1 MNNVAQR
8 LLLFF
13 LGIPAIIAIVVFIPQ
28 ARHAG
33 AVLIILSFLG
43 GGGVEFAQIF
53 RDRGTGINGWL
64 SSFLGFLPAL
74 AAYLATL
81 VADTSPYFVLGILVI
96 CLALLA
102 LAVFTPFAFVRKEN
116 IPDVMTK
123 ISAYGLALI
132 YPGLLGA
139 FIVLVACEPHWA
151 TESLLT
157 FVGLTL
163 GNDSLAWF
171 FGMTLGRRRGIV
183 AVSPNK
189 SLAGFIGGMGGSVGL
204 AFVAHVIFPYAMV
217 TSWPVLVG
225 LGLLVGAAV
234 IVGDLFES
242 ALKRSAGTKDSG
254 SAVPGR
260 GGFLDSFDSVLFAAP
275 VFYAVSLIFG
285 LFR

>member
-1 MNNVAQR
+1 MNNLVQR

-13 LGIPAIIAIVVFIPQ
+13 LGIPAIIALIVFLPQ
-28 ARHAG
+28 AKHAL

-43 GGGVEFAQIF
+43 GGGVELAQIF
-53 RDRGTGINGWL
+53 KDRGVRVKSACTSL
-64 SSFLGFLPAL
+64 LGFLPAL
-74 AAYLATL
+74 ATYLAALLAGSSTY
-81 VADTSPYFVLGILVI
+81 SVLEILLFSI
-96 CLALLA
+96 ALLA
-102 LAVFTPFAFVRKEN
+102 LVIFTPFAFVRKET
-116 IPDVMTK
+116 ISEVTARS
-123 ISAYGLALI
+123 SAYGLALI
-132 YPGLLGA
+132 YPGMLGA
-139 FIVLVACEPHWA
+139 FIVLVASEPRWA

-171 FGMTLGRRRGIV
+171 FGMTMGRKRGLV

-189 SLAGFIGGMGGSVGL
+189 SLAGFIGGMVGSVGL
-204 AFVAHVIFPYAMV
+204 AFVAHAFFPYAMK
-217 TSWPVLVG
+217 TTWPLLVC

-260 GGFLDSFDSVLFAAP
+260 GGFLDSFDSIIFAAP
-275 VFYAVSLIFG
+275 VFYAASIIFG